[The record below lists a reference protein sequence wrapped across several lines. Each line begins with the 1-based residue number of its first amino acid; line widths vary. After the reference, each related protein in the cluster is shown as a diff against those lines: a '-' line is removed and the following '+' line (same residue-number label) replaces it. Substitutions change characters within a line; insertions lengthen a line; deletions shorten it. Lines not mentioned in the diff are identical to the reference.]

1 MFFQKM
7 LPLLAQCKSLT
18 MTISMDGDNLRVVT
32 LPVGNPGSFDGL
44 RVPQLLCGTAAELD
58 EGMPEF
64 LASATLGIK
73 SIQDQ
78 LAQNEASMQAEKAR
92 IANSAKTKA
101 KPALTANKGAVVAQ
115 ASSNSPDDDADAENE
130 NELKSDLHDGSTGNT
145 SSLEQSPN
153 ASSAIP
159 DNLFGDE

>member
-32 LPVGNPGSFDGL
+32 MPVNNPGSFEGL
-44 RVPQLLCGTAAELD
+44 RVTQLLCGTASELD

-92 IANSAKTKA
+92 ITNSAKTKT
-101 KPALTANKGAVVAQ
+101 KPASNKGTVVAQ
-115 ASSNSPDDDADAENE
+115 ASAISPDEEEEDENDS
-130 NELKSDLHDGSTGNT
+130 KSDLQDDSAGST
-145 SSLEQSPN
+145 SSVEESPN